1 MSDVVLKNIL
11 DADFRAN
18 PQYQLVLF
26 DRLPPEQQDALRD
39 LTKDPDFYGV
49 LIAHEGSTGNMKSVC
64 RDTALLFFTLSQPGP
79 LPAYVRAA
87 FGQKCNQAV
96 AELVLDGVLE
106 MAGEG
111 RFVCGS
117 EAYDLIYGE
126 RPVAE
131 ARGTLARLAQ
141 AALEYGQALDID
153 DSARLSARL
162 YFYNRVPLSP
172 RWKRRFPGKDAV
184 AVYLGTGSGGANRR
198 LLEGRWARMKLS
210 PQFDGWFEWESRADR
225 APEAEARQGYKLYVS
240 PQPEFVRDAF
250 HVVVEVLTE
259 SPAHH
264 FKVGNDAAGLLRPD
278 KIVAYFWD
286 FEALQEA
293 AKQIAGRLVGCRAQG
308 VPFTAGI
315 REDDALLSWGID
327 PRPEKGA
334 LAWQERESWRLWVT
348 NRLATALLAA
358 RRVQTGGLE
367 PWRFALERLRL
378 EKVDTE
384 TWAPLPAFGRPAGVE
399 G

>member
-1 MSDVVLKNIL
+1 MVRV
-11 DADFRAN
+11 
-18 PQYQLVLF
+18 
-26 DRLPPEQQDALRD
+26 
-39 LTKDPDFYGV
+39 G
-49 LIAHEGSTGNMKSVC
+49 IAS
-64 RDTALLFFTLSQPGP
+64 GP
-79 LPAYVRAA
+79 
-87 FGQKCNQAV
+87 
-96 AELVLDGVLE
+96 
-106 MAGEG
+106 
-111 RFVCGS
+111 
-117 EAYDLIYGE
+117 
-126 RPVAE
+126 
-131 ARGTLARLAQ
+131 
-141 AALEYGQALDID
+141 
-153 DSARLSARL
+153 SA
-162 YFYNRVPLSP
+162 
-172 RWKRRFPGKDAV
+172 
-184 AVYLGTGSGGANRR
+184 
-198 LLEGRWARMKLS
+198 
-210 PQFDGWFEWESRADR
+210 
-225 APEAEARQGYKLYVS
+225 QGYKLYVS

-378 EKVDTE
+378 EDVDTE
-384 TWAPLPAFGRPAGVE
+384 TWTPLTSFGRPATVE
-399 G
+399 DN